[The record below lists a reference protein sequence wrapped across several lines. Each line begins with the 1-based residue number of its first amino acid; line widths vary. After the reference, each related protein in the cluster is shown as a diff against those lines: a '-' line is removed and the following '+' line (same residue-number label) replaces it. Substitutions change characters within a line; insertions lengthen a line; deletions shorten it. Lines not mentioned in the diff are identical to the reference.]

1 MPVIINDFEVIMD
14 QPKQADNAASSP
26 QSAPP
31 PSLRPDDIQRIL
43 RHYEQRKLRL
53 LAD

>member
-1 MPVIINDFEVIMD
+1 MAVIINDFEVIMD
-14 QPKQADNAASSP
+14 QPKTTGSAPPSP

-31 PSLRPDDIQRIL
+31 PNLRPDDIQRIQ
-43 RHYEQRKLRL
+43 RHFEQRKLRL